1 MILHTNHRKPLKR
14 NATPNYQESKIYKIY
29 STVNDGIYVGSTT
42 RKLSERM
49 AEHRK
54 PCNTKRHSHLPI
66 YKAFIEFGVESFFIE
81 LIENAHAMIKKS

>member
-1 MILHTNHRKPLKR
+1 M
-14 NATPNYQESKIYKIY
+14 PNYQEGKIYKIY
-29 STVNDGIYVGSTT
+29 NAVNDEIYIGSTT

-54 PCNTKRHSHLPI
+54 PCNIKRQEHLPI
-66 YKAFIEFGVESFFIE
+66 YKAFMEFSVENFFIE